1 MFNYGIGGNEVKG
14 DASEAFADI
23 AQNRTLMIEKLTA
36 DPAVKPQ
43 IVEGLQTVEQVFDN
57 YKPNVDVEY
66 ETEEGAGIKENLKFT
81 NLGDFGIKGIT
92 GQSSFLQDLTNKKN
106 QYDQFIK
113 QLKTNKILMN
123 VMNDKEAKLAYIEAL
138 NSMIQDLE
146 DAK

>member
-43 IVEGLQTVEQVFDN
+43 IVEGLQTVEQVFEH

-66 ETEEGAGIKENLKFT
+66 ETEEGSGVKENLHF
-81 NLGDFGIKGIT
+81 NHLGDFGIKGIT
-92 GQSSFLQDLTNKKN
+92 SQSTFLQDLTNKKN

-123 VMNDKEAKLAYIEAL
+123 VINDKEAKQAYLDAL
-138 NSMIQDLE
+138 NAMIQELE
-146 DAK
+146 DTK